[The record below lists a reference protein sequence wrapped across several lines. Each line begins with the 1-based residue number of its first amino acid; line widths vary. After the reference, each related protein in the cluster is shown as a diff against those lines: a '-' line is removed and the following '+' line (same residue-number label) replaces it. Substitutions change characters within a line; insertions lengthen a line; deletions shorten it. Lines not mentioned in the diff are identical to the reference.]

1 MGSMNLAQHPECDNL
16 WGKKYFDGKKPK
28 SAEHNI
34 NLYKTGASPKGAA
47 LAAPGFAYGGCAPA
61 PAPAPDE
68 DDPEGISCFL
78 VHGCTTHDII
88 RAFCTLPTTHV
99 SSVPHSP
106 LDPSP
111 NCALYIA
118 LSRSHFTHQYDC
130 RARVHGAAWPCI
142 TS

>member
-34 NLYKTGASPKGAA
+34 NLYKTGASPKVAA

-78 VHGCTTHDII
+78 VHGCTTHEILSELSVHYRPLTCHPCHTARSI
-88 RAFCTLPTTHV
+88 PHPT
-99 SSVPHSP
+99 
-106 LDPSP
+106 
-111 NCALYIA
+111 
-118 LSRSHFTHQYDC
+118 
-130 RARVHGAAWPCI
+130 VHY
-142 TS
+142 T